1 MDNGGR
7 SRKKPVV
14 DENAVSRGVLSGR
27 PGKLEGEGIEL
38 IDVLIVGGGHNG
50 LVTAGYLAR
59 RGLKVTV
66 LERRRLVG
74 GACVTEEIW
83 PGYKVS
89 TLSYLCSLLQPQIIR
104 DLELARFGYHI
115 YPKDP
120 SFFTA
125 FPDGRHIFFFQ
136 DMRKTVEQMAQFS
149 ARDAAYYPQY
159 EVELAHLAEWVESL
173 LMETPPNIVGRK
185 LEDLVSLGRF
195 GMRALKLGDEG
206 LVRMAKVM
214 TQSVRDFLD
223 ERFESDEIKTTLAT
237 DGVIGTNGGPA
248 TPGTAYILL
257 HHVMG
262 GAAGARGLWGFIR
275 GGMGAISEALAASAR
290 AHGATI
296 RTDAEVERILVRDD
310 RACGAVLKGGEE
322 IAARIVV
329 SNADPRRTFLGLLDE
344 RHLPEEFLH
353 SIRNFRV
360 EGCSVKINL
369 ALDAL
374 PNFTAFPNRS
384 DREINLP
391 HKTTMHVCPTMDYID
406 RAWEDAK
413 QGRPSRNPMLECTIP
428 TAYDNSIAPP
438 GKHIMCIFAQYAPYS
453 LRDAVWDQAL
463 KDRFADRCIDALA
476 DYAPNIRDIILHR
489 QVVSPLDLETEY
501 GLTGGNIFHGEM
513 DLDQFF
519 FMRPVAGWAKYRT
532 PIRNLYLC
540 GSGTHPGGGVMGAPG
555 YNAAREILR
564 DLKR

>member
-1 MDNGGR
+1 M
-7 SRKKPVV
+7 
-14 DENAVSRGVLSGR
+14 
-27 PGKLEGEGIEL
+27 
-38 IDVLIVGGGHNG
+38 DVLIIGGGHNG

-66 LERRRLVG
+66 LERRSLVG

-83 PGYKVS
+83 PGYQVS

-104 DLELARFGYHI
+104 DLELPRYGYHI

-125 FPDGRHIFFFQ
+125 FPDGRHIFFYQ
-136 DMRKTVEQMAQFS
+136 EMQKTVEQLAKFS
-149 ARDAAYYPQY
+149 PRDAAYYPQY
-159 EVELAHLAEWVESL
+159 EEELARLAEWVEKL
-173 LMETPPNIVGRK
+173 LMETPPNIVRRRF
-185 LEDLVSLGRF
+185 EDLLALGKF
-195 GMRALKLGDEG
+195 GLQGLKLGDEG
-206 LVRMAKVM
+206 LVRMVKVM

-223 ERFESDEIKTTLAT
+223 ERFESPEIKTTLAT

-296 RTDAEVERILVRDD
+296 RTDAVVERILVRDG
-310 RACGAVLKGGEE
+310 RAVGVVLQNGEE
-322 IAARIVV
+322 IKARIVV
-329 SNADPRRTFLGLLDE
+329 SNADPRRTFLGLVEE
-344 RHLPEEFLH
+344 RHLPSDFLH
-353 SIRNFRV
+353 SIRNFRS

-369 ALDAL
+369 ALEAL
-374 PNFTAFPNRS
+374 PNFTAYPNRS
-384 DREINLP
+384 DHEINLP
-391 HKTTMHVCPTMDYID
+391 HRTTMHICPSMDYID

-413 QGRPSRNPMLECTIP
+413 QGRPSRDPMLECTIP
-428 TAYDNSIAPP
+428 TAYDDTIAPP

-489 QVVSPLDLETEY
+489 QVISPLDLETEY

-532 PIRNLYLC
+532 PIESLYLC

>member
-1 MDNGGR
+1 M
-7 SRKKPVV
+7 
-14 DENAVSRGVLSGR
+14 
-27 PGKLEGEGIEL
+27 
-38 IDVLIVGGGHNG
+38 DVLIVGGGHNG

-66 LERRRLVG
+66 LERRSLVG
-74 GACVTEEIW
+74 GACVTEEVW

-104 DLELARFGYHI
+104 DLELPRYGYHI

-125 FPDGRHIFFFQ
+125 FPDGRHIFFYQ
-136 DMRKTVEQMAQFS
+136 EMRKTVEQLARFS
-149 ARDAAYYPQY
+149 PRDAAYYPQY
-159 EVELAHLAEWVESL
+159 EEELARLAEWVETL
-173 LMETPPNIVGRK
+173 LMETPPNIVKRRF
-185 LEDLVSLGRF
+185 EDLLSLGKF
-195 GMRALKLGDEG
+195 GLRSLKLGDEG
-206 LVRMAKVM
+206 LVRMVKVM

-223 ERFESDEIKTTLAT
+223 ERFESNEIKTTLAT

-296 RTDAEVERILVRDD
+296 RTDAAVERILVRDG
-310 RACGAVLKGGEE
+310 RAVGVVLQNGEE
-322 IAARIVV
+322 IKARIVV
-329 SNADPRRTFLGLLDE
+329 SNADPRRTFLGLVEE
-344 RHLPEEFLH
+344 RHLPDDFLGA
-353 SIRNFRV
+353 IRGFRV

-374 PNFTAFPNRS
+374 PNFTAYPNKS

-391 HKTTMHVCPTMDYID
+391 HRTTMHVCPSMDYID

-413 QGRPSRNPMLECTIP
+413 QGRPSRDPMLECTIP
-428 TAYDNSIAPP
+428 TAYDDTIAPP

-532 PIRNLYLC
+532 PIESLYLC

>member
-1 MDNGGR
+1 MMTTQ
-7 SRKKPVV
+7 K
-14 DENAVSRGVLSGR
+14 
-27 PGKLEGEGIEL
+27 
-38 IDVLIVGGGHNG
+38 DVLIVGGGHNG

-59 RGLKVTV
+59 AGLKVQV
-66 LERRRLVG
+66 LERRDVLG

-104 DLELARFGYHI
+104 ELELERYGYHI

-125 FPDGRHIFFFQ
+125 FPDGRHIFFWG
-136 DMRKTVEQMAQFS
+136 DMKKTVEEMAKFS
-149 ARDAAYYPQY
+149 PRDAAHYPAY
-159 EVELAHLAEWVESL
+159 EEELAHLADWVESIL
-173 LMETPPNIVGRK
+173 LETPPNLVGRK
-185 LEDLVSLGRF
+185 LSDLVSLGKF

-206 LVRMAKVM
+206 LVRMVKIM

-275 GGMGAISEALAASAR
+275 GGMGAISQALAQSAQ
-290 AHGATI
+290 AHGAEI
-296 RTDAEVERILVRDD
+296 RTGAEIEQILIKD
-310 RACGAVLKGGEE
+310 GAAYGVVLKNGEE
-322 IAARIVV
+322 IRARVVV
-329 SNADPRRTFLGLLDE
+329 SNADPKRTFLKLVE
-344 RHLPEEFLH
+344 PAHLEEDFRR
-353 SIRNFRV
+353 SIDHFRV

-374 PNFTAFPNRS
+374 PNFTAYPNRS

-391 HKTTMHVCPTMDYID
+391 HKTTMHVCPSMDYID

-413 QGRPSRNPMLECTIP
+413 QGRPSQNPMLECTIP
-428 TAYDNSIAPP
+428 SAYDDSIAPP
-438 GKHIMCIFAQYAPYS
+438 GKHIMCIFAQYAPYT
-453 LRDAVWDQAL
+453 LKDAVWSDGL
-463 KDRFADRCIDALA
+463 KDQFADRCIDALA
-476 DYAPNIRDIILHR
+476 EYAPNIKNIILHR
-489 QVVSPLDLETEY
+489 QVVSPYDLEQEY

-513 DLDQFF
+513 DLDQLF
-519 FMRPVAGWAKYRT
+519 FMRPAAGWAKYRT
-532 PIRNLYLC
+532 PIRRLYLC

-555 YNAAREILR
+555 YNAAREILK
-564 DLKR
+564 DLK

>member
-1 MDNGGR
+1 M
-7 SRKKPVV
+7 
-14 DENAVSRGVLSGR
+14 
-27 PGKLEGEGIEL
+27 
-38 IDVLIVGGGHNG
+38 DVLIVGGGHNG

-59 RGLKVTV
+59 QGLKVTV
-66 LERRRLVG
+66 LERRSLVG
-74 GACVTEEIW
+74 GACVTEEVW

-104 DLELARFGYHI
+104 DLELPRYGYHI

-125 FPDGRHIFFFQ
+125 FPDGRHIFFYQ
-136 DMRKTVEQMAQFS
+136 EMKKTVEQIAKFS
-149 ARDAAYYPQY
+149 PRDAAYYPQY
-159 EVELAHLAEWVESL
+159 EEELARLAEWVETL
-173 LMETPPNIVGRK
+173 LMETPPNIVKRRF
-185 LEDLVSLGRF
+185 EDLLSLGKF
-195 GMRALKLGDEG
+195 GLRSLKLGDEG
-206 LVRMAKVM
+206 LVRMVKVM

-223 ERFESDEIKTTLAT
+223 ERFESNEIKTTLAT

-275 GGMGAISEALAASAR
+275 GGMGAISESLAASAR

-296 RTDAEVERILVRDD
+296 RTDAAVERILVQDG
-310 RACGAVLKGGEE
+310 RAVGVVLQNGEE
-322 IAARIVV
+322 LKARIVV
-329 SNADPRRTFLGLLDE
+329 SNADPRRTFLGLVEE
-344 RHLPEEFLH
+344 RHLPDDFLH

-374 PNFTAFPNRS
+374 PNFTAYPNKS
-384 DREINLP
+384 DHEINLP
-391 HKTTMHVCPTMDYID
+391 HRTTMHVCPTMDYID

-413 QGRPSRNPMLECTIP
+413 QGRPSRDPMLECTIP
-428 TAYDNSIAPP
+428 TAYDDSIAPP

-453 LRDAVWDQAL
+453 LRDAVWDQSL

-532 PIRNLYLC
+532 PIESLYLC

>member
-1 MDNGGR
+1 MN
-7 SRKKPVV
+7 KQ
-14 DENAVSRGVLSGR
+14 A
-27 PGKLEGEGIEL
+27 
-38 IDVLIVGGGHNG
+38 DVLIIGGGHNG

-59 RGLKVTV
+59 AGLQVTV
-66 LERRRLVG
+66 LERRAVLG
-74 GACVTEEIW
+74 GASVTEEVW
-83 PGYKVS
+83 PGFKVS
-89 TLSYLCSLLQPQIIR
+89 TLSYLCSLLQPRIVE
-104 DLELARFGYHI
+104 DLELKRFGYHI

-125 FPDGRHIFFFQ
+125 FPDGRHIFFWQ
-136 DMRKTVEQMAQFS
+136 DMKKTVEEMAKFS
-149 ARDAAYYPQY
+149 KRDAEHYPQY
-159 EVELAHLAEWVESL
+159 EEELAHLAEWVESIL
-173 LMETPPNIVGRK
+173 LETPPNIVGRK
-185 LEDLVSLGRF
+185 LNDLVSLGKF
-195 GMRALKLGDEG
+195 GLRALKLGDPG
-206 LVRMAKVM
+206 LVRMVKIM

-275 GGMGAISEALAASAR
+275 GGMGAISNALAESAKSK
-290 AHGATI
+290 GAVI
-296 RTDAEVERILVRDD
+296 RTNAEVDHVLVKEG
-310 RACGAVLKGGEE
+310 RATGVVLKSGEE
-322 IAARIVV
+322 IHAQVVV
-329 SNADPRRTFLGLLDE
+329 SNADPKRTFLKLVEPG
-344 RHLPEEFLH
+344 HLEEDFRR
-353 SIRNFRV
+353 SIEAFRV

-384 DREINLP
+384 DREVNLP
-391 HKTTMHVCPTMDYID
+391 HKTTMHVCPTMDYVD

-413 QGRPSRNPMLECTIP
+413 QGRVSTNPMLECTIP
-428 TAYDNSIAPP
+428 TAYDDSIAPA
-438 GKHIMCIFAQYAPYS
+438 GKHIMCIFAQYGPYT
-453 LRDAVWDQAL
+453 LRDAVWDEGL
-463 KDRFADRCIDALA
+463 KNRFANRCIDALV
-476 DYAPNIRDIILHR
+476 DYAPNIKDIILHR
-489 QVVSPLDLETEY
+489 QVISPLDLETEY

-513 DLDQFF
+513 DLDQLF

-555 YNAAREILR
+555 YNAAREIL
-564 DLKR
+564 KAGKN